1 MKDVPRDKI
10 ELAIQTLV
18 GSCHSTVGVCVPA
31 VTSWQSFLMSSEMQK
46 KTQKEK
52 KVNFPPV
59 NLEAKLQFLLNLVG
73 PNFL

>member
-1 MKDVPRDKI
+1 
-10 ELAIQTLV
+10 
-18 GSCHSTVGVCVPA
+18 
-31 VTSWQSFLMSSEMQK
+31 MSSEMQK